1 MKSPRRKSEID
12 QIAEKARALDQEGC
26 DQILLVTNAARPHQG
41 KKRAVHPSEP
51 AAVRS
56 TLSVPEPDP
65 AVSAVPTQWIVVAK
79 YQNPAHMLHAAA
91 VHAEPLRITQR
102 NTSAQVATV
111 QRRPRLG
118 YIDNPPSDALERC
131 DSPMIPPDAARAT
144 ACRKFLLSDVL
155 PIITLI
161 FLCFAT

>member
-1 MKSPRRKSEID
+1 MLVPWVPSIGRSAAAGVSKVTREIEPSGRPKMKSPRRKSEID

-26 DQILLVTNAARPHQG
+26 AQILLVTNAARPHQG

-65 AVSAVPTQWIVVAK
+65 AVSAVPTQCIVVAK

-118 YIDNPPSDALERC
+118 YIDPTFP
-131 DSPMIPPDAARAT
+131 
-144 ACRKFLLSDVL
+144 K
-155 PIITLI
+155 
-161 FLCFAT
+161 